1 MSDLTPE
8 LQLKAELLNLQ
19 EQITSAHPQFPSL
32 LRAIHTQ
39 LLKDPA
45 LVQTLTE
52 EEIGII
58 ATGLMKQTQITITTA
73 AVKKPALTK
82 KRVSNMSVDE
92 L

>member
-1 MSDLTPE
+1 MAELTPE
-8 LQLKAELLNLQ
+8 LQIKSELLALQ
-19 EQITSAHPQFPSL
+19 EQIASAHPQFPSL

-45 LVQTLTE
+45 LVQTLSE

-58 ATGLMKQTQITITTA
+58 ATGLMKQTQITISTTA
-73 AVKKPALTK
+73 KKPALTK

>member
-45 LVQTLTE
+45 LVQTLSE

-58 ATGLMKQTQITITTA
+58 ATGLMKQTQITITTTA
-73 AVKKPALTK
+73 TKKPAITK
-82 KRVSNMSVDE
+82 KRVANMSVDE